1 MLAPKDEKKCNEMSS
16 NPILLVLLMPFEGQL
31 KPPSFLVSK
40 GTKYSKKKGGGGG
53 IQITAFLLIASL
65 SFFLLLIVSCLLGS
79 QTC

>member
-31 KPPSFLVSK
+31 KPPSFLISK
-40 GTKYSKKKGGGGG
+40 GTKYSKKRGGGG

>member
-1 MLAPKDEKKCNEMSS
+1 MFAPKDEKKCNEMSS

-40 GTKYSKKKGGGGG
+40 GTKYSKKGGGG

-65 SFFLLLIVSCLLGS
+65 SFFSFIDCQLSSG
-79 QTC
+79 

>member
-40 GTKYSKKKGGGGG
+40 GTKYSKNGGGG